1 LNSSF
6 PISSG
11 TADTGVS
18 SGNAGDRQPADP
30 ILSAIIHVVFVVSGM
45 AALLYQLIW
54 QRALLVLYG
63 SNTESVAMIVSAF
76 LVGLGFGGLAGGPIS
91 RRKSVPLVLAFS
103 IVELLI
109 GLYGLFSLRLF
120 SLVGERSLSAG
131 TLETGMLAFAL
142 VFIPTVLMGATLPL
156 LVAYRV
162 NAIGHVGRS
171 VSGLYFVNTLG
182 ASMGAILA
190 PVIFLRHFGLS
201 GSVRWAAILNLLT
214 AAAMLWAWLRRG
226 QKSR

>member
-1 LNSSF
+1 LNSSS

-11 TADTGVS
+11 IAAGGASSRDAGERHAADS
-18 SGNAGDRQPADP
+18 
-30 ILSAIIHVVFVVSGM
+30 ILSVVIHVVFVVSGM

-76 LVGLGFGGLAGGPIS
+76 LVGLGFGGLIGGAIS
-91 RRKSVPLVLAFS
+91 RRKSMPLVLAFS

-120 SLVGERSLSAG
+120 SWVGERTLSAG
-131 TLETGMLAFAL
+131 TLETGILAFAL
-142 VFIPTVLMGATLPL
+142 VLIPTVLMGATLPL

-171 VSGLYFVNTLG
+171 VSWLYFVNTVG
-182 ASMGAILA
+182 ASLGAILA

-201 GSVRWAAILNLLT
+201 GSVRCAAILNLLT
-214 AAAMLWAWLRRG
+214 AAAMLWAWLWGGR
-226 QKSR
+226 KSR